1 MDIDIITQYILAI
14 VPAFTAVVGM
24 IVTLG
29 VGIGKIKKA
38 NSETTTQVR
47 ELSDTD
53 KELKRELKH
62 VHQENAELKQ
72 QLAEVTARMKHL
84 YFVEKPEDKGE

>member
-38 NSETTTQVR
+38 NSETTTKVT
-47 ELSDTD
+47 ELSENDRALKRQLQD
-53 KELKRELKH
+53 VHRENVELK
-62 VHQENAELKQ
+62 KQ
-72 QLAEVTARMKHL
+72 LNEVTARMKHL
-84 YFVEKPEDKGE
+84 YFVEKSEDKGE

>member
-14 VPAFTAVVGM
+14 VPAFTAVIGM

-38 NSETTTQVR
+38 NSETTTKVT
-47 ELSDTD
+47 ELSENDRALKRQLQD
-53 KELKRELKH
+53 VHKENVELK
-62 VHQENAELKQ
+62 KQ
-72 QLAEVTARMKHL
+72 LNEVTARMKHL